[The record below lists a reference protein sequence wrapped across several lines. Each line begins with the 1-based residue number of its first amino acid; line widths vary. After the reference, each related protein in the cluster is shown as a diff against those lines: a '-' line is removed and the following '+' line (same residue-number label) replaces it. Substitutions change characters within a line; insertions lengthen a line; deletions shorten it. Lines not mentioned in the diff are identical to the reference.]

1 MSIRSIWK
9 TGNIKDV
16 IAELLKRKKTM
27 KDSELLKAIKMMY
40 KDVSSREINKA
51 LMSLEL
57 NGVIRVSR
65 VKKATRNIEF
75 ISSDMEP

>member
-1 MSIRSIWK
+1 MSIRSMWK
-9 TGNIKDV
+9 TSNMKD
-16 IAELLKRKKTM
+16 IIIELLRRKKTM

-57 NGVIRVSR
+57 NGLIRVSR
-65 VKKATRNIEF
+65 MKKTTRNIEF
-75 ISSDMEP
+75 VSSL

>member
-1 MSIRSIWK
+1 M
-9 TGNIKDV
+9 KD
-16 IAELLKRKKTM
+16 IIIELLRRKKTM

-57 NGVIRVSR
+57 NGLIRVSR
-65 VKKATRNIEF
+65 MKKTTRNIEF
-75 ISSDMEP
+75 VSSL

>member
-1 MSIRSIWK
+1 MSIRSMWK
-9 TGNIKDV
+9 TSNMKD
-16 IAELLKRKKTM
+16 IIIELLRRKKTM

-57 NGVIRVSR
+57 NGLIRVSR
-65 VKKATRNIEF
+65 MKKTTRNIEF
-75 ISSDMEP
+75 ASSL